1 MQPTATPIT
10 ILVAD
15 ADADDRMLLQELF
28 AEHNLLNPLH
38 FVSNGEQFMQ
48 YLHRTGEFAE
58 FKDEPLPRVILL
70 NLKLPK
76 LDAPAALAE
85 IRQDPALSGIPVIV
99 LTTSQTEQ
107 DILSAHD
114 IGANAFISKP
124 VTLPALFNAVS
135 TTADCWIKVVGPAQN
150 DQASAA

>member
-15 ADADDRMLLQELF
+15 ADTDDRLLLQELF
-28 AEHNLLNPLH
+28 AEHNLHNPLH
-38 FVSNGEQFMQ
+38 FIQDGDQFMQ
-48 YLHRTGEFAE
+48 YLKREGGFAE
-58 FKDEPLPRVILL
+58 FTDEPLPRVILL

-85 IRQDPALSGIPVIV
+85 IRQDPNLSGIPVIV
-99 LTTSQTEQ
+99 LTTSQAEQ
-107 DILSAHD
+107 ELLSAHD

-124 VTLPALFNAVS
+124 ITLPALFNAVS
-135 TTADCWIKVVGPAQN
+135 TTADCWIKVVGPAEN
-150 DQASAA
+150 DKTCAA

>member
-1 MQPTATPIT
+1 MQPIATPIT

-28 AEHNLLNPLH
+28 ADHHLHNPLH
-38 FVSNGEQFMQ
+38 FVKDGDQFMQ
-48 YLHRTGEFAE
+48 YMQRTGEFAE

-107 DILSAHD
+107 DILRARD

-124 VTLPALFNAVS
+124 VTLHELFNAVS
-135 TTADCWIKVVGPAQN
+135 TTADCWINVIGPAETTR
-150 DQASAA
+150 ACAG

>member
-15 ADADDRMLLQELF
+15 ADADDRMLLEELF
-28 AEHNLLNPLH
+28 NEHNLHNPLH

-48 YLHRTGEFAE
+48 YLQRTGEYAE

-70 NLKLPK
+70 NLKLPR
-76 LDAPAALAE
+76 LDPPAALAQ
-85 IRQDPALSGIPVIV
+85 IRQDPILRDIPVIV

-135 TTADCWIKVVGPAQN
+135 TTTDCWIKVVGPAEPVQPC
-150 DQASAA
+150 AI

>member
-1 MQPTATPIT
+1 MTPVATPIT

-15 ADADDRMLLQELF
+15 ADADDRMLLEELF
-28 AEHNLLNPLH
+28 AENNLHNPLH
-38 FVSNGEQFMQ
+38 FVQDGEQFLQ
-48 YLHRTGEFAE
+48 YLGRQGDYASL
-58 FKDEPLPRVILL
+58 KDEPFPRVILL

-85 IRQDPALSGIPVIV
+85 IRQDPNLRNIPVIV

-124 VTLPALFNAVS
+124 ITLPALFNAVS
-135 TTADCWIKVVGPAQN
+135 TTVDCWIKVVAPTEDGQSDAV
-150 DQASAA
+150 